1 MPGGESPGAV
11 RGRVDGEGPTGAV
24 SGRGDGRRGSRGREG
39 QR

>member
-1 MPGGESPGAV
+1 MTGGGATGAV